1 MVLALAVRIAIIA
14 AAWLTAY
21 IVVGREGQGFGD
33 TMLEMLKRWDATQF
47 ERIAEHGYP
56 TSGDYQELIVFP
68 PLYPYTVRAVEF
80 LIPSFLVA
88 GLLVSAL
95 ASVAAGYFI
104 QAIVRLDGGDDAEA
118 SRSLWYFFVFP
129 TAYFLAMPYTE
140 ALFMALLLGSF
151 YFARKNQWWWAGVL
165 GALCTASRL
174 TGIVLVPA
182 LIVEALHQK
191 KWRPLKLERQQL
203 ASFVLAPLGF
213 LFYLWLNYHLHGN
226 FFAFLDYENKNW
238 FHHRIWPWE
247 SIREAWLWLREL
259 ARVPAH
265 VHLRDA
271 PRRQRHRGVAA
282 THRRALASPVVPGF
296 RLAGVV
302 DVPLCVVPD
311 QPASLRAD
319 CLPDVLCACPSGPQP
334 RGAPGAAHHLHAD
347 DGDAV
352 RHLRLPMGVL
362 RRPTFETLHYSAGDG
377 IARITLKRPGGTD
390 VRSYLRWYQQ
400 DDFEWAEGYRQK
412 FGLSSGEE
420 GTLSRIARPSA
431 YMFRET
437 AQKNAVSGELGERC
451 VKA

>member
-1 MVLALAVRIAIIA
+1 MTFPQVWEVLARFCAGTDTRRFIFRAMVLALAVRIAIIG

-21 IVVGREGQGFGD
+21 IVVGSEGKGFGD

-129 TAYFLAMPYTE
+129 TAYFLVMPYTE

-151 YFARKNQWWWAGVL
+151 YFARKNRWWWAGVL

-174 TGIVLVPA
+174 TGIVLIPA
-182 LIVEALHQK
+182 LMVEALHQK
-191 KWRPLKLERQQL
+191 KWRPLELEPQQL

-226 FFAFLDYENKNW
+226 FFAFLDYEDKNW

-247 SIREAWLWLREL
+247 SIREAWLWLK
-259 ARVPAH
+259 
-265 VHLRDA
+265 
-271 PRRQRHRGVAA
+271 
-282 THRRALASPVVPGF
+282 SSPGF
-296 RLAGVV
+296 LRTSIYEMRLAGSAVV
-302 DVPLCVVPD
+302 ALLLIIGVRWLRPSYQVFGWLALLMFLSVSY
-311 QPASLRAD
+311 QISLPRYA
-319 CLPDVLCACPSGPQP
+319 LTVFPMYFVLA
-334 RGAPGAAHHLHAD
+334 
-347 DGDAV
+347 
-352 RHLRLPMGVL
+352 RLGRNLEVHQAL
-362 RRPTFETLHYSAGDG
+362 LTVSTLMM
-377 IARITLKRPGGTD
+377 
-390 VRSYLRWYQQ
+390 
-400 DDFEWAEGYRQK
+400 
-412 FGLSSGEE
+412 
-420 GTLSRIARPSA
+420 GTLYVIYA
-431 YMFRET
+431 YRWGF
-437 AQKNAVSGELGERC
+437 
-451 VKA
+451 